1 MHSTKSVGSLFPE
14 ITKLI
19 ALYESQS
26 GQDIFTL
33 AAKKEMAQ
41 IEAAY
46 SSRQSNTLYGSESH
60 VARNSNPNA
69 SVAA

>member
-1 MHSTKSVGSLFPE
+1 MHSTKGVGSLFPE
-14 ITKLI
+14 MTKLI

-26 GQDIFTL
+26 GQDVFTI

-46 SSRQSNTLYGSESH
+46 SLRQSHTGHGTESRM
-60 VARNSNPNA
+60 ARN
-69 SVAA
+69 